1 MIIEIK
7 KGGSNMERFIIV
19 DYYDY
24 PEVIGRTNSE
34 EEAKRIRNERYDD
47 TDDEAD
53 VYIYDM
59 ENTMDY
65 IVMRDY
71 GFLNFR

>member
-1 MIIEIK
+1 
-7 KGGSNMERFIIV
+7 MERFIIV

-34 EEAKRIRNERYDD
+34 EEAKRIRGERYDD

-71 GFLNFR
+71 GFLNFH

>member
-1 MIIEIK
+1 
-7 KGGSNMERFIIV
+7 MERFIVV
-19 DYYDY
+19 DFYDY
-24 PEVIGRTNSE
+24 VEVIGRTNSIK
-34 EEAKRIRNERYDD
+34 EANKIRDERYND

-59 ENTMDY
+59 ENTVDY
-65 IVMRDY
+65 LIVRDC

>member
-1 MIIEIK
+1 
-7 KGGSNMERFIIV
+7 MERFIIV

-34 EEAKRIRNERYDD
+34 EEANRIRSEKYDD

>member
-1 MIIEIK
+1 
-7 KGGSNMERFIIV
+7 MERFIII

-34 EEAKRIRNERYDD
+34 EEANRIRSERYDD

-53 VYIYDM
+53 VCIYDM
-59 ENTMDY
+59 ENAMDY